1 MLCLLTIARERKGNM
16 YLEMRR
22 NDKKMGMEE
31 TKNFLRDAPVGRLA
45 MSKDDEPYLI
55 PINFV
60 YFNGKIFFHCAREG
74 QKISYLSTNSFICF
88 EVDEFLGVSKGGTPC
103 TSTVKYRSVIA
114 FGKASFVDDVDAKK
128 KVLTLLVNKYVG
140 AYTGSFDEET
150 FERTLLVAITVER
163 MTGKKSL

>member
-1 MLCLLTIARERKGNM
+1 M

-22 NDKKMGMEE
+22 NDKKMSMEE
-31 TKNFLRDAPVGRLA
+31 TKSFLRDASVGRLA
-45 MSKDDEPYLI
+45 MSKDDQPYVI

-60 YFNGKIFFHCAREG
+60 YFKEKIFFHCAREG
-74 QKISYLSTNSFICF
+74 QKISSLLTNSFICF
-88 EVDEFLGVSKGGTPC
+88 EVDEFLGMRKGRTSC

-128 KVLTLLVNKYVG
+128 KVLTLLVKKYVG